1 MSEVLKETV
10 IQINDFLPHRA
21 PMLMVDFLV
30 EITASSV
37 TSVFNIKEDNVFV
50 ENNYFSEVGL
60 IENAAQTCSSIVGQT
75 FFFTSENEARD
86 GVKLVGFI
94 SGIKKASV
102 FMLPKVNDT
111 IKTSA
116 TLVSRFDSDDYSICT
131 MKCETFQDEN
141 LLLEAE
147 INLFIQEVK

>member
-1 MSEVLKETV
+1 MSEVLKDSV
-10 IQINDFLPHRA
+10 IHINDFLPHRA
-21 PMLMVDFLV
+21 PMLMVDFLT
-30 EITASSV
+30 EINATSV
-37 TSVFNIKEDNVFV
+37 TSVFKIKEDNVFV

-75 FFFTSENEARD
+75 FFFTSDNEVRED
-86 GVKLVGFI
+86 VKLVGFI
-94 SGIKKASV
+94 SGIKKATVS
-102 FMLPKVNDT
+102 MLPKVNQT

-116 TLVSRFDSDDYSICT
+116 TLVSRFDSDQYSICT
-131 MKCETFQDEN
+131 MKCETFQEEN

>member
-1 MSEVLKETV
+1 MSEVLKDSV
-10 IQINDFLPHRA
+10 IHINDFLPHRA
-21 PMLMVDFLV
+21 PMLMVDFLT
-30 EITASSV
+30 EINATSV
-37 TSVFNIKEDNVFV
+37 TSVFKIKEDNVFV

-75 FFFTSENEARD
+75 FFFTSDNEVRED
-86 GVKLVGFI
+86 VKLVGFI
-94 SGIKKASV
+94 SGIKKATVS
-102 FMLPKVNDT
+102 MLPKVNQT

-116 TLVSRFDSDDYSICT
+116 TLVSRFDSDQYSICT
-131 MKCETFQDEN
+131 MKCETFQEEK

>member
-1 MSEVLKETV
+1 MGEALKDTSV
-10 IQINDFLPHRA
+10 NINDFLPHRA
-21 PMLMVDFLV
+21 PMLMVDVLE
-30 EITASSV
+30 EITA
-37 TSVFNIKEDNVFV
+37 TSVISVFKIKEDNVFV

-75 FFFTSENEARD
+75 FFITEENEIKED
-86 GVKLVGFI
+86 VKLVGFI

-111 IKTSA
+111 IKTTA
-116 TLVSRFDSDDYSICT
+116 TLISRFDTDDYSICT
-131 MKCETFQDEN
+131 MKCVTSQNEN

>member
-1 MSEVLKETV
+1 MKEILKDTSV
-10 IQINDFLPHRA
+10 NINDFLPHRA
-21 PMLMVDFLV
+21 PMLMVDVLE
-30 EITASSV
+30 EITDSSV
-37 TSVFNIKEDNVFV
+37 ISIFKIDDKNVFV

-75 FFFTSENEARD
+75 FFFTEENEIKD
-86 GVKLVGFI
+86 DVKLVGFI

-102 FMLPKVNDT
+102 FKLPMVNQT

-131 MKCETFQDEN
+131 MKCETFHDEN

>member
-1 MSEVLKETV
+1 MKEVLKDTSV
-10 IQINDFLPHRA
+10 NINDFLPHRA
-21 PMLMVDFLV
+21 PMLMVDVLE
-30 EITASSV
+30 EITDSSV
-37 TSVFNIKEDNVFV
+37 ISIFKICEENVFV

-75 FFFTSENEARD
+75 FFFTEENEIKD
-86 GVKLVGFI
+86 DVKLVGFI

-111 IKTSA
+111 IKTAA
-116 TLVSRFDSDDYSICT
+116 TLVSRFDTDDYSICT
-131 MKCETFQDEN
+131 MKCVTSQDEN